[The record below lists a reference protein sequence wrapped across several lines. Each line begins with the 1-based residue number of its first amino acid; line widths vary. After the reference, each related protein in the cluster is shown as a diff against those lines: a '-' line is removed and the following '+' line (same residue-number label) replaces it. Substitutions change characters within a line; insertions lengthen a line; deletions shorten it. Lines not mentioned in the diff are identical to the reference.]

1 MWKNRYRIMWTR
13 LILHVSQRILRL
25 PVTYERAAA
34 FNYVLIWIRQ
44 HQLGKVVWDGGK
56 GQVGTEAVFL
66 FWVENLS
73 SSAIG
78 PKSGN
83 FFNVSDCRVER
94 VSSDVSAKPVLLCRK
109 TVYSRKVYS
118 CRYKGVPNCHCLWHA
133 TDILADSLPRLVH

>member
-1 MWKNRYRIMWTR
+1 M
-13 LILHVSQRILRL
+13 HVSQRILRL

-44 HQLGKVVWDGGK
+44 HQLRELVWDGGK
-56 GQVGTEAVFL
+56 GQVCTEVVFL

-83 FFNVSDCRVER
+83 FFNVSDCRVKL
-94 VSSDVSAKPVLLCRK
+94 VSSDVSAKPMLLCRK
-109 TVYSRKVYS
+109 TMCIAERFIHV
-118 CRYKGVPNCHCLWHA
+118 A
-133 TDILADSLPRLVH
+133 TRVFQTATAFDMPLTSLQIPFPVSSINITMVRLV